1 MKLVELT
8 TIKTNFEN
16 ADFWLVRRGS
26 IESVG
31 TPVKSFSQYH
41 IGIKVVRT
49 DILLP
54 NYLYYAMKHVH
65 TTGYWKP
72 LANGT
77 LKLVHITTTDVK
89 NITIG

>member
-1 MKLVELT
+1 MKLENLT
-8 TIKTNFEN
+8 TIKTNFESAN
-16 ADFWLVRRGS
+16 FWLIRRGS

-31 TPVKSFSQYH
+31 NPVRTFSQYH
-41 IGIKVVRT
+41 IGVKVERT

-65 TTGYWKP
+65 STGYWKP
-72 LANGT
+72 LAKGT
-77 LKLVHITTTDVK
+77 LELVHITTKDVK